1 MKYLL
6 GVDFGG
12 SSSKA
17 TLLGEDGRVYGT
29 SSVEYP
35 TFYPQPGWAE
45 QDAED
50 SYRALCRNTEK
61 ILRESG
67 VDPADVAA
75 LALDAATHTAV
86 LTDGDFRPVRRAI
99 YWTDTRAS
107 AEAARLKEEM
117 GAELIR
123 ECYNSPSS
131 LWTLPQLMW
140 LKKNEPEVLRKTKRV
155 MAMKDYVQYLVGET
169 VRLGGT

>member
-17 TLLGEDGRVYGT
+17 TLLREDGVVAATASR
-29 SSVEYP
+29 EYP
-35 TFYPQPGWAE
+35 TYYPENGWAE

-50 SYRALCRNTEK
+50 SYNAACANIRELLEK
-61 ILRESG
+61 TG
-67 VDPADVAA
+67 VAPEDVAA

-86 LTDGDFRPVRRAI
+86 LLGEDDRPVRRAI

-107 AEAARLKEEM
+107 AEAAQLKREM
-117 GAELIR
+117 GPALME
-123 ECYNSPSS
+123 ECYNSVSS

-140 LKKNEPEVLRKTKRV
+140 LKSTSRRPCAKPARCWR
-155 MAMKDYVQYLVGET
+155 
-169 VRLGGT
+169 